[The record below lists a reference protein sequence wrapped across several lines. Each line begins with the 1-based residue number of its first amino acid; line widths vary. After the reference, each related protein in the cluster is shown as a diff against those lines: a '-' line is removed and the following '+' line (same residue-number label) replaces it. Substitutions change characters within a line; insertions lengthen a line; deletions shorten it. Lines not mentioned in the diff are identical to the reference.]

1 MSAGGDRQAPTK
13 SLYILYLE
21 VKAVV
26 NNRRVD
32 SLLQSGVAAQGEDDF
47 SPLQLSF
54 IREIYKEKE
63 PLAGLILLY
72 TFVGIARQTS
82 SFVSL
87 CRELLY
93 STRLIQLKTAS
104 LPGIHRVCSSYNE
117 LSTDTDSLLAQQRRS
132 CLCWWHP
139 FVNISMDSTW

>member
-1 MSAGGDRQAPTK
+1 MPTSGGMSAGGDRQAPTK

-63 PLAGLILLY
+63 PLPGLSFCILCCRDCLANI
-72 TFVGIARQTS
+72 FVCFTME
-82 SFVSL
+82 V
-87 CRELLY
+87 E
-93 STRLIQLKTAS
+93 
-104 LPGIHRVCSSYNE
+104 
-117 LSTDTDSLLAQQRRS
+117 
-132 CLCWWHP
+132 
-139 FVNISMDSTW
+139 NIFD

>member
-1 MSAGGDRQAPTK
+1 MPTSGGMSAGGDRQAPTK

-63 PLAGLILLY
+63 PLAVLSEFILLY
-72 TFVGIARQTS
+72 PFVGIARQTS
-82 SFVSL
+82 SFVSPRSL
-87 CRELLY
+87 RT
-93 STRLIQLKTAS
+93 SLINPINSIENGQ
-104 LPGIHRVCSSYNE
+104 SS
-117 LSTDTDSLLAQQRRS
+117 
-132 CLCWWHP
+132 WHP
-139 FVNISMDSTW
+139 PGLFVFSRT